1 MSSEEKLVGDSLG
14 QPKKCRRKF
23 DTPPHPWQEDRILA
37 ENELLKKY
45 GLTNKKEIWKAE
57 SKLRKYRRQAR
68 LLLAKTTED
77 IQAEKE
83 KEQLIDNLIKYGIL
97 SSGADINEVLAL
109 NVDDVLQRRLQT
121 IAYMKGLSN
130 SLKQSR
136 QFIVHGH
143 IAVNDRRVTVPGF
156 LVKKCDEDNITYDN
170 YSPLV
175 DELHPMRPKIETLQK
190 TQNAPKETTN
200 QGGDK

>member
-1 MSSEEKLVGDSLG
+1 MG
-14 QPKKCRRKF
+14 QPKKCRKKF

-45 GLTNKKEIWKAE
+45 GLTNKKELWKAE
-57 SKLRKYRRQAR
+57 SKLRKFRRQAR
-68 LLLAKTTED
+68 MLLATTTED

-83 KEQLIDNLIKYGIL
+83 KGELINKLILTSDAGIN
-97 SSGADINEVLAL
+97 DVLAL
-109 NVDDVLQRRLQT
+109 DVEAILQRRLQT

-143 IAVNDRRVTVPGF
+143 IAVNDKRITIPGF
-156 LVKKCDEDNITYDN
+156 LVKKSEDEFVTYDA
-170 YSPLV
+170 YSPLF
-175 DELHPMRPKIETLQK
+175 DELHPMRPKIETVKKTPQK
-190 TQNAPKETTN
+190 SENPTN
-200 QGGDK
+200 NGGEK

>member
-1 MSSEEKLVGDSLG
+1 MIILG

-37 ENELLKKY
+37 ENEMLKKY
-45 GLTNKKEIWKAE
+45 GLGNKKELWKAE

-68 LLLAKTTED
+68 LLLAKTSGD

-83 KEQLIDNLIKYGIL
+83 KEQLMNNLIKYGVL
-97 SSGADINEVLAL
+97 PSGADINEILAL
-109 NVDDVLQRRLQT
+109 NVEVLLQRRLQT
-121 IAYMKGLSN
+121 IAYLKGFSN

-143 IAVNDRRVTVPGF
+143 IAVNDRKVTVPGY
-156 LVKKCDEDNITYDN
+156 LVKKSDEDNITYN
-170 YSPLV
+170 AYSPLF
-175 DELHPMRPKIETLQK
+175 DELHPTRPKIETVKK
-190 TQNAPKETTN
+190 TPDVPVETKKEE
-200 QGGDK
+200 GEK